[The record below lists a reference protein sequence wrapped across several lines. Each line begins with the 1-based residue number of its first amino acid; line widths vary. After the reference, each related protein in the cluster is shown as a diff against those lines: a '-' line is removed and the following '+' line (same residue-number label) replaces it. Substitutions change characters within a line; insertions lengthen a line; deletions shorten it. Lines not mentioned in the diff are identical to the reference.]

1 MRRARLIENRAVF
14 LAYVL
19 AKCNFSTIEGLH
31 RRFPLVWQRRDQ
43 YKYYKHVCL
52 ERPSFKEEYQLKFAY
67 CLFEEAEHDQ
77 DIFNVLFDILY
88 KQYPLLYKELKK
100 NYSRHN
106 LLPDMDLEKLM
117 SQKDQSNQDYLIY
130 LSVFDFFIQKL
141 EVKIS
146 EGEQYYQ
153 LKQRCDKLQHT
164 ILEFEEE
171 SYQYLKQNLTQ
182 PSSISF
188 KQIKNFCR
196 SYSDYLGQSI
206 IDVLNSKLILFN
218 QNKKSQ
224 WLHELGLMNQ
234 EFSHRLTASDV
245 YQLIALLLCTDED
258 DSCDED
264 VEIIKVGDYVL
275 PVPIF
280 EAFEESLNELLPY
293 FVMSQLIK
301 ENREFFLQSYTLK
314 DQMISKQLEKEVDL
328 LKRDLKS
335 LKEVNKSLKRTINK
349 QKLVQEKAHKRQL
362 KNLQTMLITTT
373 REKERLQQEIVRLKN
388 KCEQLEFTLKNED
401 EQQDVNHEII
411 LSEVIDVNKI
421 NKAEIMI
428 VGGAT
433 QTIQKL
439 KRVLPNCKYFE
450 VDKKYND
457 QYFNGVKLAILL
469 TNILNHGMTKKLDKH
484 CPQVIKKS
492 VSATNVELIIKEIAK
507 VQLNK

>member
-31 RRFPLVWQRRDQ
+31 RRFPLVWQRRVQ
-43 YKYYKHVCL
+43 YKYYKHVCF

-88 KQYPLLYKELKK
+88 KQYPLIYKELKK
-100 NYSRHN
+100 NYSRHH
-106 LLPDMDLEKLM
+106 LLPDMDLEKLIIRE
-117 SQKDQSNQDYLIY
+117 DQINQDYLIY

-141 EVKIS
+141 EIKIS
-146 EGEQYYQ
+146 EGEQYHQ
-153 LKQRCDKLQHT
+153 LKQYCDKLQHT

-182 PSSISF
+182 PSSIPF

-196 SYSDYLGQSI
+196 SYSEYLGQNI

-218 QNKKSQ
+218 QDKKSH

-234 EFSHRLTASDV
+234 EFSYRLTASDV

-258 DSCDED
+258 DFCDEE
-264 VEIIKVGDYVL
+264 VEQIKMGDFII
-275 PVPIF
+275 PISVF
-280 EAFEESLNELLPY
+280 EAFEHSLDEVLPY
-293 FVMSQLIK
+293 FVMGKMVK
-301 ENREFFLQSYTLK
+301 ENREFFMQSYTLK
-314 DQMISKQLEKEVDL
+314 DQVVSKQLEKEVNS

-335 LKEVNKSLKRTINK
+335 LKEVNKNLKGTISK
-349 QKLVQEKAHKRQL
+349 QKSLHEKAYKSQL
-362 KNLQTMLITTT
+362 KEMQSTLIETT
-373 REKERLQQEIVRLKN
+373 REKERMEKELVSLKN
-388 KCEQLEFTLKNED
+388 KVEQLELSLSQEVEEPNHTSEIIID
-401 EQQDVNHEII
+401 EQVDVS
-411 LSEVIDVNKI
+411 LI

-433 QTIQKL
+433 PTIQKL
-439 KRVLPNCKYFE
+439 KRILPNCKYFE

-457 QYFNGVKLAILL
+457 QYFKGVKLAILL

-484 CPQVIKKS
+484 CPQIVKKS
-492 VSATNVELIIKEIAK
+492 VSATNVELIIKEIVKAE
-507 VQLNK
+507 LN

>member
-1 MRRARLIENRAVF
+1 MNH
-14 LAYVL
+14 
-19 AKCNFSTIEGLH
+19 LH
-31 RRFPLVWQRRDQ
+31 
-43 YKYYKHVCL
+43 
-52 ERPSFKEEYQLKFAY
+52 
-67 CLFEEAEHDQ
+67 
-77 DIFNVLFDILY
+77 LY
-88 KQYPLLYKELKK
+88 
-100 NYSRHN
+100 R
-106 LLPDMDLEKLM
+106 
-117 SQKDQSNQDYLIY
+117 
-130 LSVFDFFIQKL
+130 V
-141 EVKIS
+141 
-146 EGEQYYQ
+146 
-153 LKQRCDKLQHT
+153 R
-164 ILEFEEE
+164 
-171 SYQYLKQNLTQ
+171 
-182 PSSISF
+182 
-188 KQIKNFCR
+188 
-196 SYSDYLGQSI
+196 
-206 IDVLNSKLILFN
+206 
-218 QNKKSQ
+218 
-224 WLHELGLMNQ
+224 
-234 EFSHRLTASDV
+234 
-245 YQLIALLLCTDED
+245 
-258 DSCDED
+258 
-264 VEIIKVGDYVL
+264 
-275 PVPIF
+275 
-280 EAFEESLNELLPY
+280 ELLIDKHLKL
-293 FVMSQLIK
+293 LIK

-428 VGGAT
+428 VGGAR

-507 VQLNK
+507 VQLKY